1 MVSIERAIE
10 DLRKAELVGEDIVTT
25 EGEIIILLDAL
36 KDLRNATKR
45 IVERLEKLA
54 KYEESGDCP
63 KDGMC
68 NGGDCKHCHF
78 KTAIEIVKAELN

>member
-45 IVERLEKLA
+45 IVERLEDANMTAVDVANKRYDLYSHGVVEGIE
-54 KYEESGDCP
+54 K
-63 KDGMC
+63 
-68 NGGDCKHCHF
+68 
-78 KTAIEIVKAELN
+78 AIEIVEEELS